1 MKKIFYLILLSLLM
15 SCSTTE
21 EIFDD
26 ITAPDYVSSSRA
38 ERLEIPP
45 DLSQLEVSETYAVPG
60 EIKSYKDFLNQDQ
73 LPAKNNQK
81 NAIIQ
86 NPEGIRII
94 KSGNLRWL
102 VVEKDPDSI
111 WPHVKDFWEELGF
124 RVLVAN
130 KRTGIIETEWMDTDD
145 LKLDSNAG
153 ALSTFDKWLD
163 SLSGFADKRKFRTR
177 VEFGEG
183 NTTEIYISQRSA
195 EAAADQHSRILSTR
209 QSDYNVGTVYKIEEY
224 KSDDSADSKQLD
236 ISESRKIDDYEIDSE
251 LLTRMMIKLGATDF
265 DAEKKVNNPEVLV
278 KSEWINNKTESYI
291 KMFDPY

>member
-153 ALSTFDKWLD
+153 ALSNFDKWLD

-183 NTTEIYISQRSA
+183 NITEIYISQRSA
-195 EAAADQHSRILSTR
+195 EAATDQHSRILETR
-209 QSDYNVGTVYKIEEY
+209 QADYSPSTIYKIEKY
-224 KSDDSADSKQLD
+224 QSDSEDNSEKIG

-251 LLTRMMIKLGATDF
+251 LLTRLMIKLGASDF
-265 DAEKKVNNPEVLV
+265 DAKNKITNPEILR
-278 KSEWINNKTESYI
+278 
-291 KMFDPY
+291 